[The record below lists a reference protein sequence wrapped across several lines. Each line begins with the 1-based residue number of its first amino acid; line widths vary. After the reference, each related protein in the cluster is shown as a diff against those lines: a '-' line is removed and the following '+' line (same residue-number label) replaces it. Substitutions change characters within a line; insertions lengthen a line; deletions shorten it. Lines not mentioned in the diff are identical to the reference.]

1 MRIAW
6 AKLCAAASLAASAV
20 LFCGSLQAADET
32 GVRYVAEELGSRTKT
47 AQATTSESKGGLSDS
62 AVRVMSTYALS
73 VLPDE
78 YPTPSGEMAKLD
90 KSDPNKYLIPTDDAR
105 RVIKVATRS
114 AYAEVC
120 NLPQMEKANF
130 DTMIQSEQA
139 RNVWSHE
146 QMMFIHALHTFATS
160 YFAGNAKITTSP
172 ADGTAAANAGDGGTT
187 TIQPRKL
194 ECPPGQAEKV
204 TAAINA
210 YVRSAAAQQAPQAP
224 ATTGAN

>member
-1 MRIAW
+1 MQIAW
-6 AKLCAAASLAASAV
+6 AKLGAAASLAATAV
-20 LFCGSLQAADET
+20 LFCGTLQAADET
-32 GVRYVAEELGSRTKT
+32 GVHYVDEELGSRTKT
-47 AQATTSESKGGLSDS
+47 AQATTSAPKGGLSDS

-78 YPTPSGEMAKLD
+78 YPSQSGEMIKVD
-90 KSDPNKYLIPTDDAR
+90 KSDPNKYLIPTEDAR
-105 RVIKVATRS
+105 QIIKVATRS

-210 YVRSAAAQQAPQAP
+210 YIRSAAAQQAPQPP
-224 ATTGAN
+224 ATAGAN